1 MGELARTDKETG
13 VQREEE
19 GDQPKTFTLPPDQSS
34 VPKSRN
40 RRSVVG
46 LYSYAPWLTNDVRF

>member
-1 MGELARTDKETG
+1 MGELARTDKESND
-13 VQREEE
+13 QREE
-19 GDQPKTFTLPPDQSS
+19 DDHPKTFTLPPDQSS